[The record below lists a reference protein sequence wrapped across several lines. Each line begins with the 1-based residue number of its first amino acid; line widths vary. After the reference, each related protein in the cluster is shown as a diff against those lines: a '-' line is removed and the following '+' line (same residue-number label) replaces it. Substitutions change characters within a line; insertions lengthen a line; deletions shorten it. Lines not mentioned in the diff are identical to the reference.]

1 MLKILKI
8 FLSIILTLSLIFLTS
23 CATSSTTSTTE
34 EIIEEI
40 LIETNSDN
48 SSDNSQS
55 SKPSSS
61 KEDGGKSDMN
71 EAQKPTVSTPSN
83 KKPSANQGGS
93 ANNVADQNIGS
104 DIQISDTIKKEE
116 QTVFTPITLDEA
128 KKNAE
133 KHINSMAASL
143 NVSNMAAVNS
153 AISNSSNYR
162 LAKLFEK
169 ALKGQNLTI
178 ATLGGSI
185 TSGALASSKEEKYAN
200 RIQAWFEATF
210 PNIKVTLINAG
221 IGSTSSAFGIYRL
234 KEDVLIFEPD
244 LIVIEYSV
252 NDYGNGNYLTE
263 TYEGLLRSALS
274 YEDAAVVPL
283 YFAMK
288 GKGTAQ
294 DDEKPIAD
302 YYKLPQA
309 SFYDAFK
316 GYSDW
321 NNMFGDDLHPNSQ
334 GHGRA
339 ALVFNQLMTT
349 ALGNYNSA
357 EKSYTMPAAKYSSS
371 ANYGNDTLV
380 KLQYESGAI
389 SFLQNKIVN
398 NKATDSPLTN
408 KIAFKNNN
416 FTLKQNDYALVHHNF
431 DIISI
436 AQGKTL
442 KFTIKDIKTFLI
454 IMNRDADCG
463 KKTKIVVTEN
473 DTGKKKTTYINS
485 YFSWSHLW
493 DSGPLYASSNG
504 NPHSVTVEITPLYG
518 KFCFA
523 GLGIS
528 E

>member
-23 CATSSTTSTTE
+23 CTTSSTTTE
-34 EIIEEI
+34 EIFEEEV
-40 LIETNSDN
+40 LSDN
-48 SSDNSQS
+48 PSSDNLSDNQN
-55 SKPSSS
+55 PTN
-61 KEDGGKSDMN
+61 DNGGSDNMSGN
-71 EAQKPTVSTPSN
+71 NNNT
-83 KKPSANQGGS
+83 SANNSNNGGNS
-93 ANNVADQNIGS
+93 TGTANNVADQNIGS
-104 DIQISDTIKKEE
+104 DVNISDTIKKDE

-133 KHINSMAASL
+133 KHINSMASAL
-143 NVSNMAAVNS
+143 NVTNMASVNS
-153 AISNSSNYR
+153 AISNSSNHR

-185 TSGALASSKEEKYAN
+185 TNGALASSKEEKYAN

-221 IGSTSSAFGIYRL
+221 IGATSSAFGIYRL
-234 KEDVLIFEPD
+234 KEDVLIYEPD

-294 DDEKPIAD
+294 GNEKPIAD

-321 NNMFGDDLHPNSQ
+321 NNMFGDDVHPNSL

-349 ALGNYNSA
+349 ALKNYNSA

-380 KLQYESGAI
+380 KLQYEGGAV
-389 SFLQNKIVN
+389 SFLENKVVN
-398 NKATDSPLTN
+398 NKATDSPLTD
-408 KIAFKNNN
+408 KITFKNKNYA
-416 FTLKQNDYALVHHNF
+416 LKQNDFALVHHNF

-463 KKTKIVVTEN
+463 KNTKIVVTEN

-485 YFSWSHLW
+485 YYSWSHLW

-504 NPHSVTVEITPLYG
+504 NPHSVTVEITPLDG